1 MRTKKNEELLAAV
14 LESLDKINS
23 VSLYSSMNGKEKFIS
38 NFNDRKTAMSVR
50 RRLRKT
56 KRKGEFFKIKNIS

>member
-1 MRTKKNEELLAAV
+1 MKTKKSEELLEAV
-14 LESLDKINS
+14 LESLEKINS
-23 VSLYSSMNGKEKFIS
+23 VGLYSSMNGREKFIS
-38 NFNDRKTAMSVR
+38 SFNDRKTAMSVR